1 MTNELQNNRII
12 FFNDLVKAMKKLV
25 LFVLFFGFSCVSN
38 ATQTLA
44 PLEPSELQSYTSTIC
59 SDHANPELCKKA
71 FFKFM
76 GYIKTNDDYYYFCQK
91 QKEAGMTINKDSCN
105 KSEALREFLDKP

>member
-1 MTNELQNNRII
+1 MRT
-12 FFNDLVKAMKKLV
+12 FY
-25 LFVLFFGFSCVSN
+25 GFSCLSS

-44 PLEPSELQSYTSTIC
+44 PLEPNELQSYTSTVC

-71 FFKFM
+71 FIKFM

-91 QKEAGMTINKDSCN
+91 QKEAGMTVNKDSCN